1 MPQYSQYQHSN
12 GPTGFLENVT
22 DSPSLK
28 LFKTFSRK
36 VLSGKIL
43 FHQTETKY
51 LQTPTIGKDLPS
63 NCQLTELAL

>member
-1 MPQYSQYQHSN
+1 MPQHSEYQHSN
-12 GPTGFLENVT
+12 GPTRFLEIVT
-22 DSPSLK
+22 DLPSK
-28 LFKTFSRK
+28 AFKTFSRK

-43 FHQTETKY
+43 FHHTKTKY